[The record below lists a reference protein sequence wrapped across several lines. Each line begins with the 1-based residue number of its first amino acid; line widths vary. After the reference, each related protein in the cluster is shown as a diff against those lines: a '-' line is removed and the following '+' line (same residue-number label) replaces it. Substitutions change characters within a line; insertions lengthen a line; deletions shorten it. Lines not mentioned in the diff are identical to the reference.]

1 MGWFLK
7 INNTQIPA
15 LGSLLDRL
23 WRHINQKRRI
33 QLGLVFL
40 LMIFAS
46 IAEIVSLGSI
56 VPFLGALTS
65 PDWVWGHSAAQPII
79 KIIGLTEPKD
89 LLLPMTVL
97 FAITAVI
104 SGVVRL
110 ILQWALAR
118 LSHAIGADFSIS
130 IFQRTLYQPYSVH
143 VARNSSEI
151 IAGIASKADKVVYE
165 AVLPCMVILS
175 SCLLLIAIMATLIAL
190 EPIIAFGAFAGFGGI
205 YLLVATFTKK
215 KLAIYSSTI
224 SYEQNRVVKVLQEA
238 LGGIRDV
245 LIDGT
250 QRIYCKVYRNADLP
264 LRRAAAGVVIMIAA
278 PRYAIEGIGMAFI
291 AILAYKFASSA
302 AGAQGAIPMLG
313 ALALGAQRLL
323 PVLHQAYASWTSMR
337 GGQSSLAD
345 TLNLLEQPLPDY
357 VDEEAKKPEPISFK
371 RDIVFSK
378 VSFSYVQNGQ
388 LVLSNLDMVIPKGSR
403 IGIIGGTGSGKSTLL
418 DIFMGLLQPTSGT
431 MLIDGQQIDVRNHR
445 SWQCHIS
452 HVPQAIFLADTSVA
466 ENIALGVP
474 VESID
479 MKRVQEA
486 ARKAQVANVI
496 ESWPEGYNT
505 FVGERGVRLSG
516 GQRQRIGIARALYK
530 NADVIVFDEATSALD
545 SATETAVMDA
555 VESLSSELTILIVA
569 HRLSTL
575 KGCSEVIE
583 LGGGAIKRIG
593 SYAEV
598 VNDPLNDL
606 HGLAS

>member
-1 MGWFLK
+1 MNLNEKNFS
-7 INNTQIPA
+7 A
-15 LGSLLDRL
+15 LNMLLARL
-23 WRHINQKRRI
+23 WKHINKRRRS
-33 QLGLVFL
+33 QLGLVFILML
-40 LMIFAS
+40 LAS
-46 IAEIVSLGSI
+46 FAEIVSLGAI

-65 PDWVWGHSAAQPII
+65 PEWVWGHRAVQPII
-79 KIIGLTEPKD
+79 KMIGINEPQE
-89 LLLPMTVL
+89 LLLPLTIL

-104 SGVVRL
+104 SGIIRL

-175 SCLLLIAIMATLIAL
+175 SCLLLIAIMITLVAL
-190 EPIIAFGAFAGFGGI
+190 EPIVAIGAFAGFGGI

-215 KLAIYSSTI
+215 KLAVYSSTI

-278 PRYAIEGIGMAFI
+278 PRYAIEGAGMAFI
-291 AILAYKFASSA
+291 AILAYKFAGSS

-323 PVLHQAYASWTSMR
+323 PVLQQAYASWTSMR

-357 VDEEAKKPEPISFK
+357 VKEEAQNPEPISFK
-371 RDIVFSK
+371 SDIVFSK
-378 VSFSYVQNGQ
+378 VSFSYAQNDQ
-388 LVLSNLDMVIPKGSR
+388 LVLNHLDMVIPKGSR

-418 DIFMGLLQPTSGT
+418 DIFMGLLQPTSGS
-431 MLIDGQQIDVRNHR
+431 MLIDGQKIDVRNHR

-452 HVPQAIFLADTSVA
+452 HVPQSIFLADTSVA

-474 VESID
+474 VERID

-486 ARKAQVANVI
+486 ARKAQVADVI
-496 ESWPEGYNT
+496 DSWPEGYNT

-516 GQRQRIGIARALYK
+516 GQRQRIAIARALYK

-545 SATETAVMDA
+545 SATEQAVMEA

-575 KGCSEVIE
+575 KGCSQVIE
-583 LGGGAIKRIG
+583 LGGGAIQRIG

-598 VNDPLNDL
+598 VNDTLNDL

>member
-1 MGWFLK
+1 MNVNEKNFS
-7 INNTQIPA
+7 A
-15 LGSLLDRL
+15 LDVLLVRL
-23 WRHINQKRRI
+23 WKHINKRRRS
-33 QLGLVFL
+33 QLGLVFILML
-40 LMIFAS
+40 LAS
-46 IAEIVSLGSI
+46 LAEIVSLGAI

-65 PDWVWGHSAAQPII
+65 PEWVWSHRAAQPII
-79 KIIGLTEPKD
+79 KIIGIGEPKE
-89 LLLPMTVL
+89 LLLPLTIL

-104 SGVVRL
+104 SGIIRL

-143 VARNSSEI
+143 VSRNSSEI

-175 SCLLLIAIMATLIAL
+175 SCLLLIAIMVTLIAL
-190 EPIIAFGAFAGFGGI
+190 EPIVAIGAFAGFGGI

-264 LRRAAAGVVIMIAA
+264 LRRAAAGVVIMIAT
-278 PRYAIEGIGMAFI
+278 PRYAIEGAGMAFI
-291 AILAYKFASSA
+291 AVLAYKFASSS

-323 PVLHQAYASWTSMR
+323 PVLQQAYASWTYIQ

-357 VDEEAKKPEPISFK
+357 AKEEEQKPEPISFQNE
-371 RDIVFSK
+371 IVLSK
-378 VSFSYVQNGQ
+378 VSFAYEQNNQ
-388 LVLSNLDMVIPKGSR
+388 LVLSNLDMVIPKGGR

-474 VESID
+474 VERID

-486 ARKAQVANVI
+486 AQKAQVADVI
-496 ESWPEGYNT
+496 ESWPEGYDT

-530 NADVIVFDEATSALD
+530 DADVIVFDEATSALD
-545 SATETAVMDA
+545 SATEQAVMDA
-555 VESLSSELTILIVA
+555 VESLSKELTILIVA

-575 KGCSEVIE
+575 KGCTQVIE
-583 LGGGAIKRIG
+583 LSAGSIQRIG
-593 SYAEV
+593 SYTEV

>member
-1 MGWFLK
+1 MS
-7 INNTQIPA
+7 
-15 LGSLLDRL
+15 SLLKRL

-46 IAEIVSLGSI
+46 VAEIVSLGSI
-56 VPFLGALTS
+56 VPFLGALTA
-65 PDWVWGHSAAQPII
+65 PDWVWGHRAAQPII
-79 KIIGLTEPKD
+79 KMIGLTVPED
-89 LLLPMTVL
+89 LLLPMTIL
-97 FAITAVI
+97 FAMTAVI
-104 SGVVRL
+104 SGVIRL

-190 EPIIAFGAFAGFGGI
+190 EPIIAFGAFSGFGGI

-278 PRYAIEGIGMAFI
+278 PRYAIEGAGMAFI
-291 AILAYKFASSA
+291 AILAYKFASSS

-323 PVLHQAYASWTSMR
+323 PVLQQAYASWTSMR

-357 VDEEAKKPEPISFK
+357 VKEEPQKPEPISFK
-371 RDIVFSK
+371 TDIVFSK
-378 VSFSYVQNGQ
+378 VSFSYAQNDQ
-388 LVLSNLDMVIPKGSR
+388 LVLNHLDMVIPKGSR

-431 MLIDGQQIDVRNHR
+431 MLIDGQQIDERNHR
-445 SWQCHIS
+445 SWQSHIS
-452 HVPQAIFLADTSVA
+452 HVPQSIFLADTSVA
-466 ENIALGVP
+466 ENIAFGVS
-474 VESID
+474 VERID

-486 ARKAQVANVI
+486 ARKAQVADVI
-496 ESWPEGYNT
+496 DSWPEGYNT

-530 NADVIVFDEATSALD
+530 KTDVIVFDEATSALD
-545 SATETAVMDA
+545 SATEQAVMDA

-575 KGCSEVIE
+575 KGCSQVIE

-606 HGLAS
+606 RGLAQ